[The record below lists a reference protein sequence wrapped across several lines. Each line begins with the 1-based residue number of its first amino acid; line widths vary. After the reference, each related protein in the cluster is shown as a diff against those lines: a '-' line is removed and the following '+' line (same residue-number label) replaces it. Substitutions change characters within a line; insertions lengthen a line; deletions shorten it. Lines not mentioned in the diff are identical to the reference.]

1 MRKKGF
7 KKWIVTSAVTA
18 VLALAVVVCW
28 KTDVFG
34 KFTPEEPFVK
44 GQSTNAS
51 TTIKVTDEGSNWKGE
66 EGTGKPPSST
76 EVPTCEGE
84 KGSATNPFVVLEIV
98 ADHAQQQ
105 MPYLNMDTDA
115 KKPFDIMQIGL
126 DIQEKWEKEGQQY
139 TYAPNAYG
147 KRMTDEQ
154 LKVLGQ
160 WFSKWKYSVY
170 KIGGNGE
177 KENIRLAEIGKL
189 YSLTFSSED
198 LVANKVDPAAFNAQF
213 NKGKFSKYN
222 ANNLIDMKSLI
233 DAYPKLFVKD
243 GEGKEIR
250 QEAKEDNN
258 NWDVTCKEHVVAKEE
273 VSEHYKGSGY
283 IVAVEPGKGDF
294 GFASEDD
301 AKNWIFTK
309 TGTNADRWKYVT
321 DASQLDADYV
331 QYDKD
336 GKAKLGDTWFYNN
349 VTGVGHTN
357 NMGDMYT
364 KYNES
369 AAVTGMFLDLSKCNW
384 RDVRYIISPE
394 EYKDIYT
401 FDYYGVYSN
410 NILKRQLFVFADQN
424 EYDNF
429 HLQVI
434 TKTPAELNA
443 MEDKDDTVDLIERAD
458 MFYVGDYVSET
469 KDGKTAT
476 NNITNVYEIYYKYV
490 LKQDTYDISNI
501 KTFRENDLDWNLCY
515 KIVKRLCDNVN
526 LPLIMTQTLGLM
538 VDEGVDSVEM
548 YHTKSKPNLT
558 RRGTLNNLAKLY
570 IIGTQFDL
578 TAKKTDGEYKRTF
591 AEDLLDKLETI
602 DLAGG
607 AISNESTTPAKHTG
621 YYKRPMVIPVPK
633 DEKGLISEN
642 DKKRQEKCYYLW
654 NMMTFFPYD
663 YTEEEKENQA
673 KLESVFVNDTI
684 NQNSALDDKM
694 IDFFVKYGYMRSFF
708 KSNGTQVNNTLTD
721 GDATHKDGSD
731 GTTGNVAIPHNNG
744 SYVYSTLLGNTESY
758 EFFNNLMHATYLIM
772 NNRPDKVN
780 KQEVKV
786 MKQKNEYV
794 KMTDTSVL
802 VDYVSVKKYGDKK
815 SYISEKKYGD
825 KKSYIKVKIN
835 TNKNAKDGL
844 VTDITLKDEDGKT
857 APSNA
862 KLKLYSDKACTQECE
877 KATYGKYSGYNIS
890 MSSEL
895 IAYIPYSLAQW
906 AVGYNQIEVTTVGR
920 IYSIKKEQI
929 IVGKPEATTISVGER
944 TLFNLE

>member
-1 MRKKGF
+1 MGKRSK
-7 KKWIVTSAVTA
+7 KKWIVLPVVTA
-18 VLALAVVVCW
+18 VLAVTIVVTW
-28 KTDVFG
+28 KTNVFG
-34 KFTPEEPFVK
+34 KFSPEEPFVK
-44 GQSTNAS
+44 GQSTKAS
-51 TTIKVTDEGSNWKGE
+51 TIKVTDEGSNWKGE
-66 EGTGKPPSST
+66 EGSGKLPSST
-76 EVPTCEGE
+76 EVPTCDGA
-84 KGSATNPFVVLEIV
+84 KGSKTNPFVILEIV

-105 MPYLNMDTDA
+105 MPYLAAETGSQEPLDVM
-115 KKPFDIMQIGL
+115 KIGL
-126 DIQEKWEKEGQQY
+126 EIQQRLEEKGDMRSFVP
-139 TYAPNAYG
+139 TRGAH
-147 KRMTDEQ
+147 MSDEQ
-154 LKVLGQ
+154 IKELGQ
-160 WFSKWKYSVY
+160 WFSKWDYSVY
-170 KIGGNGE
+170 EIGGNGK
-177 KENIRLAEIGKL
+177 KENMRYAEIAKL

-198 LVANKVDPAAFNAQF
+198 LVANGVDPAAFNAQF
-213 NKGKFSKYN
+213 NTGKFDKYGTN

-233 DAYPKLFVKD
+233 TKYPQIFEKD
-243 GEGKEIR
+243 SNGEKIR

-258 NWDVTCKEHVVAKEE
+258 NWDVTCKEHVLAKEE

-301 AKNWIFTK
+301 ARNWIFTK

-321 DASQLDADYV
+321 DLSQLDAAYV

-336 GKAKLGDTWFYNN
+336 KKAELGDTWFYNK
-349 VTGVGHTN
+349 VTGVSYTD
-357 NMGDMYT
+357 NMGDMYK

-369 AAVTGMFLDLSKCNW
+369 KAVTGMFLDLSKYNW
-384 RDVRYIISPE
+384 RDVHYIISPA

-401 FDYYGVYSN
+401 FDYYGVRNN
-410 NILKRQLFVFADQN
+410 NILKRQLFLFANQE

-443 MEDKDDTVDLIERAD
+443 MKDKDDTVDLIERAD

-602 DLAGG
+602 DLADG

-673 KLESVFVNDTI
+673 RLESVFYESAID
-684 NQNSALDDKM
+684 QNNKLDDKM

-744 SYVYSTLLGNTESY
+744 SYVYSTLLGNTESAT
-758 EFFNNLMHATYLIM
+758 FFNNAMNAAYLIM

-802 VDYVSVKKYGDKK
+802 VDYVS
-815 SYISEKKYGD
+815 EKKYGD

-835 TNKNAKDGL
+835 TNKNAEDGL

-862 KLKLYSDKACTQECE
+862 ELKLYSDKACTQECE

-890 MSSEL
+890 KSSEL

-906 AVGYNQIEVTTVGR
+906 ADGYNQIEVTTVGR

-929 IVGKPEATTISVGER
+929 IVGKPEATTISVSER